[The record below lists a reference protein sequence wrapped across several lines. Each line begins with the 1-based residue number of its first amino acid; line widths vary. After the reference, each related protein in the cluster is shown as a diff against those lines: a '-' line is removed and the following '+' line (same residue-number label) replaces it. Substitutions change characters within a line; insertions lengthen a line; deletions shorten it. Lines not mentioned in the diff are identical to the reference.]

1 MLGAPQRWRRA
12 NRSLA
17 TLGAMPS
24 LRHLVIF
31 VLVLI
36 LLRRFLAVPVSIAG
50 SLILTV
56 VVSIVVSALARDRS

>member
-1 MLGAPQRWRRA
+1 
-12 NRSLA
+12 
-17 TLGAMPS
+17 MPS

-31 VLVLI
+31 VLVLV

-56 VVSIVVSALARDRS
+56 VVSIIVSALARDRS